1 MEEIIVLSEL
11 KKIEK
16 MANEKKKATNKAKA
30 LVNDAK
36 ARYIKQK
43 TRAKSKKA
51 AVEKDTV
58 LNSDRFKVLEIYDRF
73 EDIQECYG
81 LEMITEAERDRL
93 EALWEERENI
103 KNQTEDGIYKDLVTE
118 ALDMACNYILEIW
131 HDEIYD
137 AEQLKKK
144 FDKQVKQA
152 EEEYK
157 ALVEKENETYKKLM
171 GA

>member
-1 MEEIIVLSEL
+1 MEKNILLDEL

-16 MANEKKKATNKAKA
+16 EATEKKKAINKAVSA
-30 LVNDAK
+30 VTDAK

-43 TRAKSKKA
+43 TRARSKKA
-51 AVEKDTV
+51 ALEKDAV
-58 LNSDRFKVLEIYDRF
+58 LNSDRFKVLEDYDRF
-73 EDIQECYG
+73 KDIQEAYG
-81 LEMITEAERDRL
+81 YDFITEAERDRL
-93 EALWEERENI
+93 EALWEEREGI
-103 KNQTEDGIYKDLVTE
+103 RNQTEDGIYKDLVTE